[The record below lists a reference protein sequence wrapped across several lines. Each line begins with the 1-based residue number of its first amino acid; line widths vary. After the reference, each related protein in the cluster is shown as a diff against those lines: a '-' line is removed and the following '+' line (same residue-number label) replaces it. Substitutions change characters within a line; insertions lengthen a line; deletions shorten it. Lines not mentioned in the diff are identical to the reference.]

1 MIEYE
6 ATDAYGNT
14 IYLDLDSNISYK
26 FSPEEME
33 EANYYGDLSLL
44 PWDEEHEVNNDD
56 DFYRRMVN

>member
-6 ATDAYGNT
+6 TTDAFGNT
-14 IYLDLDSNISYK
+14 IYLDLDTNILYR

-44 PWDEEHEVNNDD
+44 PWDEEHEITKEDS
-56 DFYRRMVN
+56 YY

>member
-6 ATDAYGNT
+6 ATDAFGNT
-14 IYLDLDSNISYK
+14 IYLDLDANILYR

-44 PWDEEHEVNNDD
+44 PWDEEHKITKEDI
-56 DFYRRMVN
+56 YY

>member
-14 IYLDLDSNISYK
+14 IQLDLDSNISYK

-33 EANYYGDLSLL
+33 EANYYQDLSLL
-44 PWDEEHEVNNDD
+44 PLDEEHKINNEDI
-56 DFYRRMVN
+56 YY

>member
-26 FSPEEME
+26 FSPEERE
-33 EANYYGDLSLL
+33 EANY
-44 PWDEEHEVNNDD
+44 
-56 DFYRRMVN
+56 